1 MFKNDYER
9 LAYYFAKKWAQEKQ
23 LRQYVSFGVIT
34 PVEFTE
40 ITGIVYA

>member
-9 LAYYFAKKWAQEKQ
+9 LTYYYTKKWAKEAQ
-23 LRQYVSFGVIT
+23 LRQYVTFGVIT

-40 ITGIVYA
+40 ITGAAYE